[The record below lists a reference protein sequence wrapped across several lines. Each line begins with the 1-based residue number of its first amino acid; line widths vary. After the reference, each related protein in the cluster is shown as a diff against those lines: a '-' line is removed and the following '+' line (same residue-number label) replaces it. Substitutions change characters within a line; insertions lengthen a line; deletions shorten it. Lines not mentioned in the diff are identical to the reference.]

1 MTRLHVALLP
11 LAVVVAVVVAGERPA
26 AWGFD
31 AHRFVTERAID
42 LLPPAI
48 RPFFVKH
55 RAFIVEHS
63 IDPDLWRT
71 AGFTEEPPQ
80 HFLDLDA
87 YGAAPFDALPRERDA
102 AIAKFGRDM
111 VQKNGLLPWRVEEM
125 HGRLVR
131 AFGDVKAERGYGREN
146 VTFLSAV
153 ISHYVG
159 DAHVPF
165 HAVLN
170 YDGQLTNQHGLH
182 SRFESQLFE
191 RYRKELRIRPVPT
204 RLTTTPRAFIFDT
217 LVTSASLVDPLLAA
231 DKDAI
236 GSGDVY
242 DRAYYGRFYAKA
254 RPTLERRLSEAI
266 AAVAAVITHA
276 WEEGGKPALPAE
288 APARPTRRRQPAA
301 SQP

>member
-1 MTRLHVALLP
+1 MRSLRLTLLP
-11 LAVVVAVVVAGERPA
+11 LAVVAGIAAVAERPA

-31 AHRFVTERAID
+31 AHRFVADRAID

-55 RAFIVEHS
+55 RAFIAEHS

-87 YGAAPFDALPRERDA
+87 YGPPPFDALPRERDA

-111 VQKNGLLPWRVEEM
+111 VLKNGQLPWRIEEM

-131 AFGDVKAERGYGREN
+131 AFGDVKAERFYGREN

-153 ISHYVG
+153 LAHYVG

-170 YDGQLTNQHGLH
+170 YDGQLTGQHGLH

-191 RYRKELRIRPVPT
+191 RYRKELRIRPVPM
-204 RLTTTPRAFIFDT
+204 RLTATPRDFTFDT
-217 LVTSASLVDPLLAA
+217 LVTSASLVDALLAA
-231 DKDAI
+231 DREAI
-236 GSGDVY
+236 GKGDVY
-242 DRAYYGRFYAKA
+242 DSAYYARFYAKA

-266 AAVAAVITHA
+266 AATAALITHA
-276 WEEGGKPALPAE
+276 WEAGGKPALPAD
-288 APARPTRRRQPAA
+288 APPRPARRRQPAA
-301 SQP
+301 QP